1 MMMKFLRVTFVGLA
15 CLSVLQAAAAQ
26 DARAAHLSPIPVTA
40 VHLED
45 SFWAPRIILNR
56 DKVIPHNFDF
66 CEKTGRIANF
76 DKAAGKM
83 AGNFEGIYFN
93 DSDLYKVIEGAAH
106 SLAHERDPKLEAYVD
121 GIIDRIAAAQRPDGY
136 LYTYYTVRKELDKR
150 WSNTPAMHELYCA
163 GHFFEAA
170 VAYYQATGKRKIL
183 DVAIRLA
190 DHIDSVFGPDKRRDV
205 PGHEEIELALVK
217 LARVTNNQKY
227 FKLAE
232 FFINERGHANG
243 RKLQGE
249 YSLDDLPLKQRK
261 EIAGHAVRAM
271 YFFAGAADVAAAN
284 GDQDTIRALDT
295 IWHDVVDRK
304 MYITGGIGPSAHNEG
319 FTVAYDLPNDSA
331 YAETCAAIGMVFW
344 NHRMALLHGD
354 AKYAD
359 VMERCL
365 YNGSISGVS
374 LDGQKYFYTNRLGSR
389 GDQHRQPWFDCACCP
404 TNIARFLP
412 NAGGYVYATS
422 ENALYVNL
430 YAKGRSTLQ
439 GPGSRL
445 TVAQDT
451 RYPWDGQ
458 ITLTLNLEKPRTFAL
473 HLRVPGWCKGAT
485 LKVNGA
491 DVPLNV
497 QAGYAV
503 ISREWKDGSV
513 VELNLP
519 MPVERVYADPNVK
532 ADVGRVALQRG
543 PIVYCLEGVDNDG
556 WVRNLVL
563 PKDSKLSAEFRAD
576 MLNGVTVVQG
586 TALFTEREK
595 EPQPV
600 QFMAVPYYAWDN
612 RAPGQMVVWIPEDPK
627 LAEPKPAPTIASQA
641 KASASHT
648 WQADSVDAL
657 NDQAEP
663 ANSNDRSIR
672 RFTWYNH
679 KGTAEWVQYDFAQP
693 TTIQEAEV
701 YFFDDAKTGGECRLP
716 ASWTLMYKD
725 GNDWKSVPNASG
737 YPVSADKYNR
747 VTFTPVLARSL
758 RLRAQLQER
767 FSGGIL
773 EWKVK

>member
-1 MMMKFLRVTFVGLA
+1 MRIMLPIFALYLLCFTQGAVLAANGLA
-15 CLSVLQAAAAQ
+15 PV
-26 DARAAHLSPIPVTA
+26 PVTS

-45 SFWAPRIILNR
+45 TFWAPRIILNR

-66 CEKTGRIANF
+66 CEKTGRITNF
-76 DKAAGKM
+76 DKAAGTM
-83 AGNFEGIYFN
+83 PGNFEGIYFN

-106 SLAHERDPKLEAYVD
+106 SLAHERDAKLETYVD

-183 DVAIRLA
+183 DVAIKLA
-190 DHIDSVFGPDKRRDV
+190 DHIDSTFGPDKRRDV

-217 LARVTNNQKY
+217 LARITGDQKY
-227 FKLAE
+227 FKLAQ

-249 YSLDDLPLKQRK
+249 YSLDDTPLVNRT

-271 YFFAGAADVAAAN
+271 YFFAGAADVAAAT
-284 GDQDTIRALDT
+284 GDQATIKALDT

-304 MYITGGIGPSAHNEG
+304 MYITGGIGPSAQNEG
-319 FTVAYDLPNDSA
+319 FTVPYDLPNDSA

-344 NHRMALLHGD
+344 NYRMALLHGD

-359 VMERCL
+359 VMERCM

-412 NAGGYVYATS
+412 NIGGYMYAGVGDD
-422 ENALYVNL
+422 LYVNL
-430 YAKGRSTLQ
+430 YARSRSKIPTTAGKLEI
-439 GPGSRL
+439 
-445 TVAQDT
+445 AQDT
-451 RYPWDGQ
+451 QYPWDGQ
-458 ITLTLNLEKPRTFAL
+458 VKLTINIDKPRTFAVRI
-473 HLRVPGWCKGAT
+473 RVPGWCKGAT
-485 LKVNGA
+485 LKVDGA
-491 DVPLNV
+491 EKPLNV

-503 ISREWKDGSV
+503 ISQEWKDGSV

-519 MPVERVYADPNVK
+519 MPVERVYADPHVK

-563 PKDSKLSAEFRAD
+563 PKDSKLAAEFRPD
-576 MLNGVTVVQG
+576 LLNGVTVVKG
-586 TALFTEREK
+586 TALSIERGK
-595 EPQPV
+595 DPRPV
-600 QFMAVPYYAWDN
+600 QFTAVPYYAWDN
-612 RAPGQMVVWIPEDPK
+612 RAPGQMVVWLPEDPA
-627 LAEPKPAPTIASQA
+627 LAEPRPAPTIAGQA
-641 KASASHT
+641 RASASHK
-648 WQADSVDAL
+648 WQADSLEAL

-663 ANSNDRSIR
+663 ADSNDHSIP
-672 RFTWYNH
+672 RFTWFNH
-679 KGTAEWVQYDFAQP
+679 KGTQEWVQYDFKSP
-693 TTIQEAEV
+693 TSVREVEV
-701 YFFDDAKTGGECRLP
+701 YFFDDAKNRGECRLP
-716 ASWTLMYKD
+716 ASWKILYKTGD
-725 GNDWKSVPNASG
+725 RWETVPNASE
-737 YPVSADKYNR
+737 YTVAPNKYNKMTFDS
-747 VTFTPVLARSL
+747 VTASAL
-758 RLRAQLQER
+758 RLVVQLKPG

-773 EWKVK
+773 EWKVN